1 MRSVLASPRL
11 RRRLAWG
18 GGAAAVACLVV
29 VVGVLFGNN
38 KLRDEPMSNAPARLA
53 EPEPKPEKLTRKGAN
68 DALRVAAQFINT
80 AVTRH
85 HVEASWPLSSR
96 ALRAGYTRRTWSR
109 GEIPVVPYPSVREA
123 RWQLDYSIHN
133 AMGLKVALFPRPGT
147 RVQPAVFYIDLKRVG
162 RGSDRHWVVDGW
174 QPLPERAGGGGQPLS
189 AIGVPDLSL
198 DSGGKRQL
206 GTAWIAV
213 PLALFSLIVL
223 IPASLFIVSWYRGRR
238 IEQAYLRERGLL

>member
-18 GGAAAVACLVV
+18 GGAAAVACVV
-29 VVGVLFGNN
+29 VTLGVLYSNTN
-38 KLRDEPMSNAPARLA
+38 LRDEPLSNAPARLG
-53 EPEPKPEKLTRKGAN
+53 EPEPKPEKLTRRGAN

-85 HVEASWPLSSR
+85 HVDASWTLSSPG
-96 ALRAGYTRRTWSR
+96 LRAGYTRQTWSR

-133 AMGLKVALFPRPGT
+133 AMGLKVALFPQRGT
-147 RVQPAVFYIDLKRVG
+147 RMQPAVFYIDLKRVG
-162 RGSDRHWVVDGW
+162 KDRHWVVDGW
-174 QPLPERAGGGGQPLS
+174 QPLPERAAGGGQPLS

-213 PLALFSLIVL
+213 PLALFSLLVL
-223 IPASLFIVSWYRGRR
+223 IPASLFTVSWYRGRR
-238 IEQAYLRERGLL
+238 IERAYLRERGLL